1 MTEMPEPIDYVKTTK
16 RAAEIAAI
24 HLDHFN
30 PGDFLDALDMLGN
43 DLSRFVW
50 LAIDDSRDDFD
61 DPDNYFTS
69 LTSEEYS
76 RRYNAVAETLTV
88 IFTAILARLPRR

>member
-1 MTEMPEPIDYVKTTK
+1 MTEMPEPIDYTKTTK

>member
-1 MTEMPEPIDYVKTTK
+1 MNPEPIDYDKTTT
-16 RAAEIAAI
+16 RAAQIAAL

-30 PGDFLDALDMLGN
+30 AGDFLDSLDMLGN

-50 LAIDDSRDDFD
+50 LAIDDARDDFD

>member
-1 MTEMPEPIDYVKTTK
+1 MTERQPLDYTKITT
-16 RAAEIAAI
+16 RAAQIAAI

-30 PGDFLDALDMLGN
+30 AGDFLDCLEMLDN

-50 LAIDDSRDDFD
+50 LAIDDSRDDENLD
-61 DPDNYFTS
+61 DYFTS
-69 LTSEEYS
+69 LPSDEYS

>member
-1 MTEMPEPIDYVKTTK
+1 MSEPVDYTKTIV
-16 RAAEIAAI
+16 RAAAIAAI

-30 PGDFLDALDMLGN
+30 PGDFLDALEMLDN

-50 LAIDDSRDDFD
+50 LAIDDARDECD
-61 DPDNYFTS
+61 DPYFSS

>member
-1 MTEMPEPIDYVKTTK
+1 MSSETIDYTKTTT
-16 RAAEIAAI
+16 RAAQIAAT

-30 PGDFLDALDMLGN
+30 AGDFLDALEMFDN

-50 LAIDDSRDDFD
+50 LAIDDSRDDEGVD
-61 DPDNYFTS
+61 DYFFS
-69 LTSEEYS
+69 LTSEQYS